1 MEQLPIDL
9 EEALDIETT
18 RANSRASA
26 RASAAKTRAERQA
39 AAEKQ

>member
-1 MEQLPIDL
+1 MEQPPIEL

-18 RANSRASA
+18 RAKSRASA

-39 AAEKQ
+39 ATEKQ